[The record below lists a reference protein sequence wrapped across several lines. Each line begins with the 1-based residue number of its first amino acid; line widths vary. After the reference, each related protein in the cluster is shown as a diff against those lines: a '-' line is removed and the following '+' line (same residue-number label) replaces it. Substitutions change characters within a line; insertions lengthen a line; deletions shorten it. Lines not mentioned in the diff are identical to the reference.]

1 MTPGPTGAWPG
12 LALRRERHY
21 GDRVFLC
28 HAARPRDFPALIAET
43 VAGHAA
49 DEAIVA
55 GSRRLSYGELDRLA
69 GNVAG
74 NLARHGIGAGDRV
87 ALLLCNCPEFA
98 IYLIACLR
106 LGAIAVPLGARL
118 KAPELET
125 ALNDFGA
132 AALGYES
139 EYAGNLP
146 DPSAL
151 PSLRLRILID
161 GRAAGAEPGGAFL
174 EPAARPFHEARA
186 HTAREGDT
194 AIILYTSGTTGR
206 PKGAML
212 THLGII
218 HSAL

>member
-1 MTPGPTGAWPG
+1 MTRAPPAAWPD
-12 LALRRERHY
+12 LLLRREHHY
-21 GDRVFLC
+21 GGRVLLC
-28 HAARPRDFPALIAET
+28 HAERPRNLAALIAET
-43 VAGHAA
+43 VARHAA
-49 DEAIVA
+49 EEAIVA
-55 GSRRLSYGELDRLA
+55 GSRRLSYGELDRLS
-69 GNVAG
+69 GHVAG

-87 ALLLCNCPEFA
+87 ALLLCNCPEFV

-118 KAPELET
+118 KTPELET
-125 ALNDFGA
+125 ALNDCGA
-132 AALGYES
+132 AALVYES

-146 DPSAL
+146 DSSAL

-161 GRAAGAEPGGAFL
+161 GSAAGAEPGEAFL
-174 EPAARPFHEARA
+174 EPAAIAFHEAR
-186 HTAREGDT
+186 EDDT

-218 HSAL
+218 HSALNFET